1 MVHLTY
7 NSTHPFSQVTLS
19 DRASVQELLRT
30 VLDPLEPFFSPRHAR
45 VRVPGNTAVRFDQAA
60 SDLEGFARPLWGLA
74 FLLAGKGEYRGTQ
87 WWIDGFKNGTNPESE
102 EYWGFPRDN
111 DQRMVEM
118 CPLGKFQPYCNKRH
132 RLTVLGFALAE
143 APQIW
148 NGLSDQ
154 ERENVENWLGNSIN
168 EKKYVPESLSRVNS
182 KY

>member
-1 MVHLTY
+1 MVHLAF
-7 NSTHPFSQVTLS
+7 NDKHPFTRVALS
-19 DRASVQELLRT
+19 DRASVQELLRA
-30 VLDPLEPFFSPRHAR
+30 VLDPLEPFFSPSHAR

-74 FLLAGKGEYRGTQ
+74 FLLGGGGKYENAQ
-87 WWIDGFKNGTNPESE
+87 LWIDGFKNGTNPESD

-118 CPLGKFQPYCNKRH
+118 CPLG
-132 RLTVLGFALAE
+132 FALAE

-148 NGLSDQ
+148 SGLTEK

-168 EKKYVPESLSRVNS
+168 EKKYVLESYETLAANNVQHA
-182 KY
+182 